1 MKYLKTKQNFLALPE
16 ATDYAYENC
25 QTVIQQIPYEYTS
38 SYVQGSAKGPG
49 AIVAASQFVE
59 FYDEELAQ
67 ETYKKIGGIC
77 TLKAL
82 DFKNKTNK
90 KAVDYI
96 ETETSKLLN
105 DGKFVVSLGAEH
117 TITLGLVKAHLKK
130 YQKFTVLQIDAHSDL
145 RESYHNN
152 KYSHASVMA
161 RVHEL
166 NVPLVQV
173 GIRAQCK
180 EEADLI
186 QSSKNITTIYA
197 HQVRNSPK
205 WASDALKACGE
216 NVYISIDADGFDPS
230 VVPAVGTAEPNGMF
244 WNETVQFLKQV
255 CESRNVIGF
264 DIVEIAPV
272 KGSILS
278 EYTMAKLCYK
288 ILGYLSLKKQSK

>member
-1 MKYLKTKQNFLALPE
+1 MKYLKTKNNFLALPD
-16 ATDYAYENC
+16 AKDYAYEHC
-25 QTVIQQIPYEYTS
+25 RTVIQQIPYEYTS

-49 AIVAASQFVE
+49 AIVSASQFVE
-59 FYDEELAQ
+59 FYDEELGQ

-77 TLKAL
+77 SMKPL
-82 DFKNKTNK
+82 DFKNKVNK

-96 ETETSKLLN
+96 ESETDKLIK

-117 TITLGLVKAHLKK
+117 TITLGLVKSHLKK
-130 YQKFTVLQIDAHSDL
+130 YKKFTVLQIDAHSDL

-173 GIRAQCK
+173 GIRAQCI
-180 EEADLI
+180 EEAELI
-186 QSSKNITTIYA
+186 KTSDNITTFYA
-197 HQVRNSPK
+197 HQVRNNPK
-205 WASDALKACGE
+205 WAVEALKACGE
-216 NVYISIDADGFDPS
+216 NVYISIDADGFDPA
-230 VVPAVGTAEPNGMF
+230 VVPAVGTAEPNGLF
-244 WNETVQFLKQV
+244 WNETIQFLKQV
-255 CESRNVIGF
+255 CETKNVIGF

-288 ILGYLSLKKQSK
+288 ILGYLSTKKSKA